1 MQTRAVL
8 DSLLLNCILGCS
20 LIENMGNSIT
30 QAIKEQQEQNNT
42 EITETLQMMHKMM
55 ENKLAASASK
65 VGGIG

>member
-1 MQTRAVL
+1 
-8 DSLLLNCILGCS
+8 
-20 LIENMGNSIT
+20 MGNSIT